1 MRYAY
6 LFLAVACLCLAAAPG
21 CKDKEQEK
29 RLTNLEGAVTDLY
42 ASQRARAEGGDSLFD
57 KDRTVTFDTSDQGYF
72 VVNSETGV
80 FFVRLKKAAPYL
92 DGYLLQL
99 SVGNPMNATY
109 NGATLKIWW
118 GPAYD
123 PGKGTYED
131 WEKSLSYKEVKVA
144 DELTA
149 GYWTDVDAI
158 LSPASSEDMKTV
170 RLGIVTDKVQLLS
183 K

>member
-6 LFLAVACLCLAAAPG
+6 LFLAVACLGFTLAPG
-21 CKDKEQEK
+21 CKDKEHEQ
-29 RLTNLEGAVTDLY
+29 RLSNLEGAVTELY
-42 ASQRARAEGGDSLFD
+42 DFHREKAEGADSMFT
-57 KDRTVTFDTSDQGYF
+57 KDRALTLDTSDQGYY
-72 VVNSETGV
+72 VLNSDTGV
-80 FFVRLKKAAPYL
+80 FFVTLKEAAPYL
-92 DGYLLQL
+92 DGYNLQL

-118 GPAYD
+118 GPGYD
-123 PGKGTYED
+123 PGKGSYED

-170 RLGIVTDKVQLLS
+170 RLAIETDKVQLLR